1 MMYPLIRT
9 NGVRA
14 MRSLSRGQRGFTLI
28 ELMVVVAMVAILA
41 GIIVP
46 GMSGMVARSSINTG
60 ELDLMQVFRTAKN
73 VARDRNTS
81 VTITLTKD
89 SRDVTLTSADGT
101 FSQTVSLPNG
111 IAPNA
116 ADAYVFNPMG
126 LIDKTGTITLISSQ
140 DNALTRTVTIQTLFG
155 QMEGSS

>member
-1 MMYPLIRT
+1 MMYQAIRM

-14 MRSLSRGQRGFTLI
+14 MCSRLPAQCGFTLI
-28 ELMVVVAMVAILA
+28 ELMVVISMVAILA

-46 GMSGMVARSSINTG
+46 GMSGMVARSSINTA
-60 ELDLMQVFRTAKN
+60 EQDLMQAFRTAKN

-81 VTITLTKD
+81 VTITLVLN
-89 SRDVTLTSADGT
+89 SRDITLTSADGT
-101 FSQTVSLPNG
+101 FNQTVSLPSG
-111 IAPNA
+111 TAPNA

-126 LIDKTGTITLISSQ
+126 LVDKTGTITLTSTR
-140 DNALTRTVTIQTLFG
+140 DNTLTRTVTIQTLFG